1 MTRFRRHALVAA
13 ALSATFAL
21 AIVPA
26 EAAKKRKVKP
36 APAAATAAALPAG
49 QAAAPATPAAS
60 DVYYKADALS
70 RISRALNAVTTLKA
84 DFTQVDVKGVSSGR
98 FYLARPGKL
107 RFEYDPPTPTL
118 IVADGKR
125 VTVRDLKMKTD
136 YRAKIG
142 ETPLR
147 LLLNSDIDLNKDAR
161 VTDVQR
167 DGNQLA
173 ITAVETKGYGQGQI
187 TFIFRDP
194 GGGKAPELE
203 RWIVVDPTGAQ
214 TAVTLSE
221 IEQGVALEASL
232 FELPRQASFENRD

>member
-1 MTRFRRHALVAA
+1 MKRFRTLPLLA
-13 ALSATFAL
+13 ALAVGLAL
-21 AIVPA
+21 ATPA
-26 EAAKKRKVKP
+26 DAAKKRKKLAS
-36 APAAATAAALPAG
+36 APAAAAAASLPTGA
-49 QAAAPATPAAS
+49 QDVAAAPAVS
-60 DVYYKADALS
+60 DVYYKADALA
-70 RISRALNAVTTLKA
+70 RISKALNAVTTLKA
-84 DFTQVDVKGVSSGR
+84 DFTQIDVKGVSSGR

-161 VTDVQR
+161 VSEVQR
-167 DGNQLA
+167 EGDQLA

-187 TFIFRDP
+187 TFIFKDS
-194 GGGKAPELE
+194 GGEKAPELT

-214 TAVTLSE
+214 TSVTLNGV
-221 IEQGVALEASL
+221 EQGLVLEASL
-232 FELPRQASFENRD
+232 FELPRQASFENKD